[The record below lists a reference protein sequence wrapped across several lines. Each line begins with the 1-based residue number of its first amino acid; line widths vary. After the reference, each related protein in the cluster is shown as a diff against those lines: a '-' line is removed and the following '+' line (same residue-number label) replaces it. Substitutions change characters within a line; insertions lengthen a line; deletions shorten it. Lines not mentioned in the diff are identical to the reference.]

1 MSEQI
6 FKALIKNDNDEALS
20 EFKSAIQQK
29 FDTAM
34 NVRRIGLT
42 SEIFNGE
49 KPVPVTEEVKLEEG
63 KSSTGYELYH
73 KSFSAA
79 MQHAY
84 DFAKK
89 KFGIIVDPKE
99 IDDKV
104 AAGPRKPSKGKTNS
118 YRLKGDKGAIQVQ
131 VYGMDSGKY
140 ELNMYKEEVELDEAK
155 EVTPKDVEDHLVKT
169 GVNPKDAKDAVKK
182 GFDYANKKYGG
193 STHKAAVKKI
203 AEVVWSLHEEVELE
217 EAVSADKFVKG
228 GDDKIK
234 QSEVDMLLG
243 KIYDDSKLTKALISS
258 KAYGD
263 GESNPKKKNPYK
275 KDTIDFHLYQLGQQV
290 ELSRR

>member
-29 FDTAM
+29 LDTAM

-49 KPVPVTEEVKLEEG
+49 NSVPVT
-63 KSSTGYELYH
+63 
-73 KSFSAA
+73 
-79 MQHAY
+79 
-84 DFAKK
+84 
-89 KFGIIVDPKE
+89 
-99 IDDKV
+99 
-104 AAGPRKPSKGKTNS
+104 
-118 YRLKGDKGAIQVQ
+118 
-131 VYGMDSGKY
+131 
-140 ELNMYKEEVELDEAK
+140 
-155 EVTPKDVEDHLVKT
+155 
-169 GVNPKDAKDAVKK
+169 
-182 GFDYANKKYGG
+182 
-193 STHKAAVKKI
+193 
-203 AEVVWSLHEEVELE
+203 EEVELE
-217 EAVSADKFVKG
+217 EAVSASKFVKG

-263 GESNPKKKNPYK
+263 GESNPKKRNPYK
-275 KDTIDFHLYQLGQQV
+275 TDTIDFHLYQLGQQV

>member
-1 MSEQI
+1 MSEQL

-49 KPVPVTEEVKLEEG
+49 NSVPVTEEVKLEEG

-104 AAGPRKPSKGKTNS
+104 ATGPRKPSKGKTNS

-140 ELNMYKEEVELDEAK
+140 ELNMYK
-155 EVTPKDVEDHLVKT
+155 
-169 GVNPKDAKDAVKK
+169 
-182 GFDYANKKYGG
+182 
-193 STHKAAVKKI
+193 
-203 AEVVWSLHEEVELE
+203 EEVELE

-263 GESNPKKKNPYK
+263 GESNPKKRNPYK
-275 KDTIDFHLYQLGQQV
+275 TDTIDFHLYQLGQQV

>member
-1 MSEQI
+1 MSEQL

-29 FDTAM
+29 LDTAM

-49 KPVPVTEEVKLEEG
+49 NSVPVTEEVKLEEESKTIQKVKEIVSKQQAMKIDG
-63 KSSTGYELYH
+63 VMVDMFTA
-73 KSFSAA
+73 SAIA
-79 MQHAY
+79 QIY
-84 DFAKK
+84 DKVNDSIKK
-89 KFGIIVDPKE
+89 K
-99 IDDKV
+99 
-104 AAGPRKPSKGKTNS
+104 
-118 YRLKGDKGAIQVQ
+118 
-131 VYGMDSGKY
+131 MDSSKIKQ
-140 ELNMYKEEVELDEAK
+140 LVDLAYKIMK
-155 EVTPKDVEDHLVKT
+155 R
-169 GVNPKDAKDAVKK
+169 
-182 GFDYANKKYGG
+182 
-193 STHKAAVKKI
+193 
-203 AEVVWSLHEEVELE
+203 EEVELE
-217 EAVSADKFVKG
+217 EAVSASKFVKG

-243 KIYDDSKLTKALISS
+243 KIYDDSKLTKDLISS

-275 KDTIDFHLYQLGQQV
+275 KDTLNFHLYQLGQQV

>member
-1 MSEQI
+1 MSEQL

-49 KPVPVTEEVKLEEG
+49 NSVPVTEEVDQLDEVTQGKSYTQAQLHKKIQSGNWEATHDIKPGKHVEMRHHTGKRVMVHVKEEVKLEEG

-73 KSFSAA
+73 KSFSDA

-104 AAGPRKPSKGKTNS
+104 ASGPRKPSKGKTNS

-140 ELNMYKEEVELDEAK
+140 ELNMYKEEVK
-155 EVTPKDVEDHLVKT
+155 
-169 GVNPKDAKDAVKK
+169 
-182 GFDYANKKYGG
+182 
-193 STHKAAVKKI
+193 
-203 AEVVWSLHEEVELE
+203 LE
-217 EAVSADKFVKG
+217 EAVSADEFVKG
-228 GDDKIK
+228 GDDNIK

-243 KIYDDSKLTKALISS
+243 KIYDDSKLTKDLISS

-263 GESNPKKKNPYK
+263 GESNPKKRNPYK
-275 KDTIDFHLYQLGQQV
+275 TDTIDFHLYQLGQQV

>member
-29 FDTAM
+29 LDTAM

-49 KPVPVTEEVKLEEG
+49 NSVPVTEEAKLEE
-63 KSSTGYELYH
+63 
-73 KSFSAA
+73 
-79 MQHAY
+79 
-84 DFAKK
+84 
-89 KFGIIVDPKE
+89 
-99 IDDKV
+99 
-104 AAGPRKPSKGKTNS
+104 
-118 YRLKGDKGAIQVQ
+118 
-131 VYGMDSGKY
+131 
-140 ELNMYKEEVELDEAK
+140 EEVELDEAK

-217 EAVSADKFVKG
+217 EAVSASKFVKG